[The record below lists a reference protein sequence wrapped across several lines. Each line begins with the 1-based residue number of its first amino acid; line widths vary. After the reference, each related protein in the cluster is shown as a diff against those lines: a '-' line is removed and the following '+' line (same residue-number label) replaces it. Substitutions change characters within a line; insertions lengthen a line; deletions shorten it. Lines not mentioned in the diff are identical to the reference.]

1 MIFVT
6 IVVVSL
12 VLWGAVLR
20 PAAVEMSRL
29 ERLFVW
35 LSPIPVLITFIVPV
49 MFVLTGW
56 SAAGRAPWADE
67 LTRAGLGSSGVLLVV
82 AVVISCRRLSRGSPL
97 GIAVTAGTAL
107 AGLPLL
113 LTGRVGLL
121 WVLL

>member
-6 IVVVSL
+6 MVVVSL
-12 VLWGAVLR
+12 VLWGVVLR
-20 PAAVEMSRL
+20 PAAVEMSRF

-49 MFVLTGW
+49 MLVLTGW
-56 SAAGRAPWADE
+56 SVAGRAPWADE
-67 LTRAGLGSSGVLLVV
+67 VTGAGLACSGILLVV
-82 AVVISCRRLSRGSPL
+82 ALVISCRRFSRGSPL

-107 AGLPLL
+107 AGFPLL
-113 LTGRVGLL
+113 LTGLVGLL